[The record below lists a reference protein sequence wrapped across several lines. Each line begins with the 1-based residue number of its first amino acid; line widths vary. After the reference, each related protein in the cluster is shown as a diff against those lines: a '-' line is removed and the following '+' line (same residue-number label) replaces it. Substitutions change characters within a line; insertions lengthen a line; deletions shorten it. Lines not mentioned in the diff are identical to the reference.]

1 MRRDAASGAP
11 DTSRAVVRAYLSGV
25 NLETP
30 DVRYARSADI
40 SIGYQVVGEGPVDVV
55 FVPYIINLVWAWEH
69 PIFVDFCRRLTSFA
83 RLILL
88 DKRGTGL
95 SDRPR
100 ELPTL
105 ETRMDDVRAVMDD
118 AGSERA
124 ALLGA
129 GSPGGQVCAVFAATY
144 PERVTALILQNTW
157 PRVTEAPD
165 FPAGDP
171 VEQWHRRVREVRVRW
186 GERDYQLGQLRKYYP
201 SYVGDPVF
209 EQWYVNHERLAA
221 SPGAAA
227 WFMRVLMETDIRE
240 VLPAISVPT
249 LLLHRAEWWAG
260 GAYIAERIPNA
271 EMVELSGTDKSM
283 YAEPQIPDE
292 IERFLSEGRTDSA
305 PERVLTTVLFTDIV
319 DSTSRA
325 AELGDRR
332 WTALLEAHHAAVRA
346 QLARYGGKEVRGTGD
361 GFFATFD
368 GPARAIA
375 CAQRAV
381 NAVAEL
387 GLEIRAGVHTGEVEI
402 TDGKVEGIAVHIGA
416 RIAAEARPC
425 EVLVS
430 SIVRDLAAGSGI
442 DFEERGV
449 RPLKGVPGDW
459 RLFAARLGDR
469 PRLGLAA

>member
-1 MRRDAASGAP
+1 M
-11 DTSRAVVRAYLSGV
+11 

-30 DVRYARSADI
+30 DVRYTRSADL
-40 SIGYQVVGEGPVDVV
+40 SIAYQVVGNGPVDVV
-55 FVPYIINLVWAWEH
+55 FVPFLINLVWAWEH
-69 PIFVDFCRRLTSFA
+69 PIFVDFCRNLASFS

-100 ELPTL
+100 DLPTL
-105 ETRMDDVRAVMDD
+105 ETRMDDIRAVMDD

-124 ALLGA
+124 VLLGA

-144 PERVTALILQNTW
+144 PERVVALVLHNTW
-157 PRVTEAPD
+157 PRLIEAPD
-165 FPAGDP
+165 YPIGEPLDK
-171 VEQWHRRVREVRVRW
+171 WHSIVREVRSRW
-186 GERDYQLGQLRKYYP
+186 GTREYQLGELHNYFPGRI
-201 SYVGDPVF
+201 GDREF

-240 VLPAISVPT
+240 VLPTISVPT
-249 LLLHRAEWWAG
+249 LLLYRTEWWDSCI
-260 GAYIAERIPNA
+260 YMAERIPNT
-271 EMVELSGTDKSM
+271 ESVELLETDKSI
-283 YAEPQIPDE
+283 YSEPRIPSE
-292 IERFLSEGRTDSA
+292 IERFLAEGRIRTQ

-325 AELGDRR
+325 ADMGDRQ
-332 WTALLEAHHAAVRA
+332 WTALLDAHHAAVRA
-346 QLARYGGKEVRGTGD
+346 QLARYGGKEIRSTGD

-375 CAQRAV
+375 CAHGAV
-381 NAVAEL
+381 NAVGEL
-387 GLEIRAGVHTGEVEI
+387 GLEIRAGIHTGEVELVG
-402 TDGKVEGIAVHIGA
+402 GKVEGIAVHIGA
-416 RIAAEARPC
+416 RIAAEAQPC

-442 DFEERGV
+442 DFQERGV
-449 RPLKGVPGDW
+449 RSLKGVPGEW
-459 RLFAARLGDR
+459 RLFAARLGER

>member
-1 MRRDAASGAP
+1 VACSRRRPPEQRASVA
-11 DTSRAVVRAYLSGV
+11 LSVCAV

-30 DVRYARSADI
+30 EIRYARSADI
-40 SIGYQVVGEGPVDVV
+40 SIAYQVVGDGPVDVL

-69 PIFVDFCRRLTSFA
+69 PIFVNFCRRLASFS

-100 ELPTL
+100 DLPTL
-105 ETRMDDVRAVMDD
+105 ETRMDDIRAVMDD

-129 GSPGGQVCAVFAATY
+129 GSPGGQVCALFAATY
-144 PERVTALILQNTW
+144 PERVLALILQNTW
-157 PRVTEAPD
+157 PRIVSAPD
-165 FPAGDP
+165 YPIGDP
-171 VEQWHRRVREVRVRW
+171 VEEWHRRVRDARRHW
-186 GERDYQLGQLRKYYP
+186 GTREYQLAELRQYYP
-201 SYVGDPVF
+201 SYVDDPVF
-209 EQWYVNHERLAA
+209 VQWYVNHERLAA

-227 WFMRVLMETDIRE
+227 WFLRVLMDTDIRE
-240 VLPAISVPT
+240 VLPTISVPT
-249 LLLHRAEWWAG
+249 LLLYRTEWWESCR
-260 GAYIAERIPNA
+260 YMAERIPNA
-271 EMVELSGTDKSM
+271 EAVELTGSDKSI
-283 YAEPQIPDE
+283 YSEPGIPDE

-325 AELGDRR
+325 ADLGDRR
-332 WTALLEAHHAAVRA
+332 WTTLLEAHHAAVRA
-346 QLARYGGKEVRGTGD
+346 QVARYGGNEIRSTGD

-375 CAQRAV
+375 CAQGAL
-381 NAVAEL
+381 NAIADL
-387 GLEIRAGVHTGEVEI
+387 GLELRAGVHTGEVEI
-402 TDGKVEGIAVHIGA
+402 VGDKVEGIAVHIGA

-449 RPLKGVPGDW
+449 RALKGVPGDW
-459 RLFAARLGDR
+459 RLFAARLGER
-469 PRLGLAA
+469 PRLGLVA

>member
-1 MRRDAASGAP
+1 MWAARGAEALH
-11 DTSRAVVRAYLSGV
+11 DGGARVALSVCAV

-30 DVRYARSADI
+30 EIRYARSADI
-40 SIGYQVVGEGPVDVV
+40 SIAYQVVGDGPVDVL
-55 FVPYIINLVWAWEH
+55 FVPYMINLVWAWEH
-69 PIFVDFCRRLTSFA
+69 PIFVNFCRRLVSFS

-100 ELPTL
+100 DMPTL
-105 ETRMDDVRAVMDD
+105 ETRMDDIRAVMDD

-144 PERVTALILQNTW
+144 PERVLALILQNTW
-157 PRVTEAPD
+157 PRIVSTPD
-165 FPAGDP
+165 YPIGDP
-171 VEQWHRRVREVRVRW
+171 VEEWHRRVRDARTRW
-186 GERDYQLGQLRKYYP
+186 GTREYQLAELRKYYP
-201 SYVGDPVF
+201 SYVDDPVF
-209 EQWYVNHERLAA
+209 VQWYVNHERLAA

-227 WFMRVLMETDIRE
+227 WFLRVLMDTDIRE

-249 LLLHRAEWWAG
+249 LLLYRTEWWDSCR
-260 GAYIAERIPNA
+260 YMAERIPNA
-271 EMVELSGTDKSM
+271 EAVELTGPDTSIYSEHG
-283 YAEPQIPDE
+283 IPDD

-325 AELGDRR
+325 ADLGDRR

-346 QLARYGGKEVRGTGD
+346 QVARYGGNEIRSTGD

-375 CAQRAV
+375 CAQGAL
-381 NAVAEL
+381 NAVADL
-387 GLEIRAGVHTGEVEI
+387 GLELRAGVHTGEVEI
-402 TDGKVEGIAVHIGA
+402 VGDKVEGIAVHIGA

-449 RPLKGVPGDW
+449 RALKGVPGDW
-459 RLFAARLGDR
+459 RLFAARLGER
-469 PRLGLAA
+469 PRLGLVA